1 MVAKIIDGK
10 SIAEQVRAGWKK
22 RADALKAQGVLPG
35 LAVIIVG
42 DNPAS
47 KVYVR
52 NKVKACRD
60 VGLHSEVHEL
70 PADITEEMLLKRIRD
85 LNDNLEI
92 HGILVQLP
100 LPGHISNDKVLEAI
114 SMEKDVDGFHLYNLG
129 ALISGNTVF
138 PPCTPY
144 GVQCLL
150 EHTSIP
156 IEGQNAV
163 VVGRSNIVGKPV
175 ALMLLHKGATVSIC
189 TSKTRDLAL
198 YTRLADILVVAA
210 GRPRLITAEMV
221 KEGVAVIDV
230 GINRLDDGRLV
241 GDVDY
246 EAVKDK
252 AGYITPVPGGVGP
265 MTITML
271 VANTVLAAE
280 RLSGLGSGDS
290 KTAHEARVSRI

>member
-1 MVAKIIDGK
+1 MTAKLIDGK
-10 SIAEQVRAGWKK
+10 AIAERVRGEWKL
-22 RADALKAQGVLPG
+22 RADQLKAQGVLPG

-70 PADITEEMLLKRIRD
+70 PADVTEEMVFKRIRD
-85 LNDNLEI
+85 LNDNPDI

-100 LPGHISNDKVLEAI
+100 LPGHIDNDKVLGAI
-114 SMEKDVDGFHLYNLG
+114 DVDKDVDGFHLYNLG
-129 ALISGNTVF
+129 ALVVGNTVF

-144 GVQCLL
+144 GVQCLI
-150 EHTSIP
+150 EQTDIP
-156 IEGQNAV
+156 IEGQNVV
-163 VVGRSNIVGKPV
+163 VVGRSNIVGKPM

-198 YTRLADILVVAA
+198 YTKLADILVVAV
-210 GRPRLITAEMV
+210 GKPGLITGDMV
-221 KEGVAVIDV
+221 KEGAAVIDV
-230 GINRLDDGRLV
+230 GINHLPDGRLV
-241 GDVDY
+241 GDVDF
-246 EAVKDK
+246 ESVSEC

-280 RLSGLGSGDS
+280 RLSGLGSG
-290 KTAHEARVSRI
+290 KP